1 MTRDERKRLDALL
14 AAYPG
19 VTYRADDTRRHERVV
34 LHHSP
39 NLVAVVVKSKSPS
52 CPRAT
57 DNFLGDVRRALKG
70 FKP

>member
-19 VTYRADDTRRHERVV
+19 ARYNVEGTKRHERVV
-34 LHHSP
+34 IEHGP
-39 NLVAVVVKSKSPS
+39 NRAVVVKSKSPS

-57 DNFLGDVRRALKG
+57 DNFLGDVKRALKG
-70 FKP
+70 FKV